1 MTGAA
6 INEREEKFETM
17 LASVQ
22 ASYAAAVRQ
31 IQQRKEEAKAKTVRY
46 RELMGEKLTYQNM
59 LSIYRPYGLL

>member
-6 INEREEKFETM
+6 MSEREEKFERM
-17 LASVQ
+17 LAFVR
-22 ASYAAAVRQ
+22 ASYEAAVRQ
-31 IQQRKEEAKAKTVRY
+31 MQQLKAEGKTKTVRY